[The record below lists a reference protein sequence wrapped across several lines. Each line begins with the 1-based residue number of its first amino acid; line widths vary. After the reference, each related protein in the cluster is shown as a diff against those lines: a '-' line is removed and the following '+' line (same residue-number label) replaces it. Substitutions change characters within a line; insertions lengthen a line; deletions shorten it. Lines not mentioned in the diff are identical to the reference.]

1 MKDIILFFCMVLSLI
16 VAQAQQ
22 APHAIT
28 NLVVW
33 KPLAGHED
41 KFEAG
46 SCRQSRK
53 CFSVWRSKKCLQG
66 TDNNNCY
73 ATSETLLYRSDM
85 SLFPD

>member
-1 MKDIILFFCMVLSLI
+1 MRIIIILFCMVLSLM
-16 VAQAQQ
+16 VAQAQE

-28 NLVVW
+28 NFVVW
-33 KPLAGHED
+33 KPLARHED

-66 TDNNNCY
+66 TDNNK
-73 ATSETLLYRSDM
+73 LLPVKHFLYRSDM